1 MRLFRT
7 RQGFAT
13 NSSSTHSIILLKQG
27 VKLQDTNDA
36 LAGQFG
42 WDHFTAASKEAKALY
57 FACLVRSAA
66 RRVIRT
72 PYLDNRYSSAQEVL
86 EQAGQELARVM
97 ITEVLGYVPAG
108 ALSEDTHV
116 DHQSVFVLPTVHDGR
131 GMSVEF
137 AKDLW
142 AFFSRDDVAILGGND
157 NGDGAHPDRYQGE
170 ESRIG
175 LPKDVSWD
183 VRVRREPWGWSMF
196 NRDTGTR
203 LHLGP
208 ATAGAPDADLGVGD
222 SHRYRAYDGLEG
234 TRDAQGAMRVTGGLA
249 LDGYPDKS
257 ATPELV
263 DVKIT
268 DYCPFGCSYCY
279 QGSTPAGKHAGDF
292 ALREIAR
299 ELRKRQ
305 VWEVALGGGEPTM
318 HPAFLDILQ
327 MFVDEHVIPNFTTR
341 STKWMENPIR
351 ARRIM
356 SLVGGV
362 AFSVD
367 TAKDVERYAAAIAD
381 AGLSRDYNRHP
392 FSFQYVVGTGDEHAL
407 VDVARA
413 VKNTDHRLTLLG
425 YKTTGRGNSLT
436 PYEVNWAAVLKDLGM
451 YQVSIDTALAQRS
464 QRMLQGVDPRSYF
477 TQEGKHSCYIDAVA
491 GTVGPSSYAPEL
503 MQALAWSEWDAKDKK
518 VRAFDE
524 LWKGW

>member
-1 MRLFRT
+1 MQLFRL
-7 RQGFAT
+7 RKGFAT

-42 WDHFTAASKEAKALY
+42 WGHFTAASKEAKALY

-66 RRVIRT
+66 RQVIRT

-86 EQAGQELARVM
+86 EQAWQELARVM
-97 ITEVLGYVPAG
+97 VTEVLGYVPAG
-108 ALSEDTHV
+108 ALSEDAHV

-142 AFFSRDDVAILGGND
+142 AFFSRGDVAILGGHD
-157 NGDGAHPDRYQGE
+157 NGDEVHPDAYSGDRA
-170 ESRIG
+170 RPG
-175 LPKDVSWD
+175 LPQDSGD
-183 VRVRREPWGWSMF
+183 DIRVRREAWGWSMF
-196 NRDTGTR
+196 NRSTGTR

-208 ATAGAPDADLGVGD
+208 ATAGAA
-222 SHRYRAYDGLEG
+222 
-234 TRDAQGAMRVTGGLA
+234 GLA

-268 DYCPFGCSYCY
+268 DHCPFGCSYCY
-279 QGSTPAGKHAGDF
+279 QGSTPAGKHADAG
-292 ALREIAR
+292 ALHAVAR

-318 HPAFLDILQ
+318 HPEFLDILQ
-327 MFVDEHVIPNFTTR
+327 VFVDEHVVPNFTTR
-341 STKWMENPIR
+341 STKWMESPIR

-367 TAKDVERYAAAIAD
+367 TAKDVERYAAAIDD
-381 AGLSRDYNRHP
+381 AGLNLDYNRRP

-436 PYEVNWAAVLKDLGM
+436 PYEVNWAAVLKDLEM

-491 GTVGPSSYAPEL
+491 GMVGPSSYAPEL
-503 MQALAWSEWDAKDKK
+503 MQPLHWSEWDAKDKK
-518 VRAFDE
+518 GRAFDE